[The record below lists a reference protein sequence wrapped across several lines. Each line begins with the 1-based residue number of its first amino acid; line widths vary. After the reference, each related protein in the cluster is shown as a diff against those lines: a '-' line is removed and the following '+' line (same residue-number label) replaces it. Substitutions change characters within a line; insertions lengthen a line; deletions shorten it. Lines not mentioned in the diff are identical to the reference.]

1 MTRHKVFISY
11 HHEND
16 QQYKD
21 YFIEKF
27 SPYFIDKSVHYGEY
41 SEDLSTDYIKR
52 LIREE
57 KITDSS
63 IIVVLVGTD
72 TYKRKHV
79 DWEIS
84 AGLSSLAGGYSGLLG
99 IILPTYYNSIQN
111 CSLPRN
117 KYLHETIPARL
128 SDNILSGYATAY
140 NWESLFSCDMYGTPN
155 IVTWLDNAY
164 RQKIYNYNRINNG
177 RIQFSYNR

>member
-1 MTRHKVFISY
+1 MTRHKVFVSY

-21 YFIEKF
+21 FFIEKF
-27 SPYFIDKSVHYGEY
+27 APYFIDKSVHYGEY

-99 IILPTYYNSIQN
+99 IILPTYYNSLQN
-111 CSLPRN
+111 YSLPRN
-117 KYLHETIPARL
+117 QYRYETIPPRL
-128 SDNILSGYATAY
+128 ADNIISRYADIY
-140 NWESLFSCDMYGTPN
+140 NWESLFDNNIYRTPN
-155 IVTWLDNAY
+155 IVNWLDNAY
-164 RQKIYNYNRINNG
+164 NQKIYNHGRIDNS